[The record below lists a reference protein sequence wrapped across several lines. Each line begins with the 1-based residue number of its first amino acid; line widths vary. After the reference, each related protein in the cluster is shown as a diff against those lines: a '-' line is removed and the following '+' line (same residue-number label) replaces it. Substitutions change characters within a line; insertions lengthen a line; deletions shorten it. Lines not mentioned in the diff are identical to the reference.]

1 MAERGLGVRS
11 RPVPE
16 FLHKHPDLKDLFE
29 RIAEE
34 KSLLP
39 AVVEKDYWIMH
50 CLWGLQQ
57 SGLRFEMKG
66 GTSLSKGWQV
76 IDRFSEDIDIAFDV
90 LETLSLKGKKAAQV
104 TARKEHFDG
113 LAAKIKIPDIA
124 VERNAALDDEE
135 VKNGAIS
142 LRYSSLFAVVAGLRQ
157 EVLLEVG
164 FEATAPNEG
173 RDFTSWALER
183 AHAAGIPDL
192 TDNRARGVACF
203 NPEYTFVDKLQTI
216 CRKFR
221 QYRDRGHG
229 DVERP
234 RQFLRHY
241 YDLYRLMEVERVQ
254 KFIGTKDY
262 LAYRKMKLK
271 VADAAE
277 FDSKNA
283 FILTPELFVEFEKEY
298 PQMNAIL
305 IPPYPSFKEIMD
317 RIRKQAPNF

>member
-1 MAERGLGVRS
+1 
-11 RPVPE
+11 VPE

-29 RIAEE
+29 QIADE

-90 LETLSLKGKKAAQV
+90 PEKLSLKGKKAAQV
-104 TARKEHFDG
+104 TARKDYFDG
-113 LAAKIKIPDIA
+113 LAQKIRIPDID

-142 LRYSSLFAVVAGLRQ
+142 LRYGSLFAAAAGLRQ

-173 RDFTSWALER
+173 RNFTSWALDR
-183 AHAAGIPDL
+183 ARTVGIPHL
-192 TDNRARGVACF
+192 TDNRALGVICF

-221 QYRDRGHG
+221 QYRDRDSKDG
-229 DVERP
+229 ERP

-241 YDLYRLMEVERVQ
+241 YDLYRMLEVERVQ
-254 KFIGTKDY
+254 KFIGTEDY
-262 LAYRKMKLK
+262 LVYREKKLK

-277 FDSKNA
+277 FESKKA
-283 FILTPELFVEFEKEY
+283 FKLSPELYEEFEKEY
-298 PQMNAIL
+298 PEMNAIL
-305 IPPYPSFKEIMD
+305 IPPYPSFKEIFE
-317 RIRKQAPNF
+317 RIREQAPNF